1 MSDFL
6 QQVRY
11 ALRQLRLAP
20 VFTGTVVLTLAL
32 GIGATT
38 AIFTLVHAVMLR
50 SLPVTDPATLF
61 RVGDS
66 QECCVQGGPREDG
79 RWGVFSYELFRRI
92 RAATPEFE
100 ELAAFQAGQG
110 QFSVR
115 RGGTSEPAKALHTEY
130 VTGNYFSMFGIRAF
144 AGRTLTP
151 ADDQRNAAPAV
162 VMSYRVWQQTYG
174 ADTRMVGST
183 LILSGHPFTLVG
195 IAPPGF
201 FGDTLSSSPP
211 ALWVPLEQEPLLAGS
226 STLLETTIPNWLR
239 IIGRIKPGATTDG
252 MSARLTAVL
261 QRWIPDSGILALI
274 PGAQMGEAQKIFSI
288 QRINVIPGGSGIGAM
303 KESYGSSLRILLLTC
318 ALVLLIA
325 CANIANLL
333 LARGTVRRHQT
344 SLQLALGASRG
355 RLIAQAL
362 IESVVLA
369 IGGGLVGIAVAYAGT
384 RLVLWMA
391 FRTAH
396 FLPISAAPSLPVLGF
411 AFALALITGIL
422 FGVAPAWLATHA
434 NPVEALRGANR
445 STRDGSALPQKAL
458 VITQVVLSVVL
469 LTGAGMLTHSLRN
482 LEHRDFGLDMQDRV
496 AVEINQPPATYSPA
510 KLQALNAALQD
521 RLQQI
526 PGVQRAAL
534 AMYTP
539 YTDNWG
545 EGIVVEGKPA
555 DILGP
560 NNGASWDRVGSGYF
574 EAVGQAI
581 LRGRG
586 IEQQDTATTRPI
598 AVINE
603 AFAKR
608 FFDKEDPIGHRFGMD
623 IAAYAGSFEIVG
635 VVRQAN
641 YSDLQGE
648 PRPMFFIP
656 LTQSIAYKEDMMQKI
671 QTRSFFIGGAVL
683 QSHTA
688 IATLEPQVRKAI
700 AEVDPDLTVTDVL
713 PIQEQ
718 LASDFDQQRTVAQLA
733 GMFSFLALVLAAIG
747 LYGVTAYTV
756 ARRTSEIGVRM
767 ALGANRANVLQL
779 VLRGAL
785 SQTVVG
791 LAIGIPLAIGG
802 AKLMGS
808 QLYRVNIWDPAAL
821 SISVFMLLLSAFVA
835 AAIPSRRAAS
845 IDPMQALRTE

>member
-1 MSDFL
+1 MSNFL
-6 QQVRY
+6 QQLRY

-20 VFTGTVVLTLAL
+20 VFTTTVILTLAL

-79 RWGVFSYELFRRI
+79 RWGVFAYELYRRI
-92 RAATPEFE
+92 RSAAPEFE
-100 ELAAFQAGQG
+100 ELAAFQAGQS

-115 RGGTSEPAKALHTEY
+115 RGGTSETAKALHTEY

-151 ADDQRNAAPAV
+151 TDDRRNAAPVV
-162 VMSYRVWQQTYG
+162 VMSFRVWQQTYG
-174 ADTRMVGST
+174 ADPRMVGQT
-183 LILSGHPFTLVG
+183 LVLDGHPFTLVG

-211 ALWVPLEQEPLLAGS
+211 ALWIPLEQEPLLTGS
-226 STLLETTIPNWLR
+226 SSLLEATVPNWLR
-239 IIGRIKPGATTDG
+239 ILGRLRPGATTDG

-261 QRWIPDSGILALI
+261 QHWIPDSGILALI
-274 PGAQMGEAQKIFSI
+274 PSSQMAGAQKIFAM
-288 QRINVIPGGSGIGAM
+288 QKINVIPGGSGIGAM
-303 KESYGSSLRILLLTC
+303 KENYGSSLRILLLTC

-344 SLQLALGASRG
+344 SLQLALGASRR
-355 RLIAQAL
+355 RLIGQAL
-362 IESVVLA
+362 TESVVLA
-369 IGGGLVGIAVAYAGT
+369 VAGGLVGIAVAYAGT

-396 FLPISAAPSLPVLGF
+396 FLPISAAPSLPVLAF
-411 AFALALITGIL
+411 AFALSVVTGIL

-482 LEHRDFGLDMQDRV
+482 LEHRDFGLDLQDRI
-496 AVEINQPPATYSPA
+496 AVEINQPPASYSPA
-510 KLQALNAALQD
+510 KLQALNTALQT

-526 PGVQRAAL
+526 PGIQRAAL

-545 EGIVVEGKPA
+545 EGVVIEGKPA

-560 NNGASWDRVGSGYF
+560 HNGASWDRVSSGYF
-574 EAVGQAI
+574 EAVPGHPPRSRH
-581 LRGRG
+581 RG
-586 IEQQDTATTRPI
+586 P
-598 AVINE
+598 
-603 AFAKR
+603 
-608 FFDKEDPIGHRFGMD
+608 GHRHH
-623 IAAYAGSFEIVG
+623 SSRSR
-635 VVRQAN
+635 RQ
-641 YSDLQGE
+641 
-648 PRPMFFIP
+648 R
-656 LTQSIAYKEDMMQKI
+656 
-671 QTRSFFIGGAVL
+671 
-683 QSHTA
+683 
-688 IATLEPQVRKAI
+688 
-700 AEVDPDLTVTDVL
+700 
-713 PIQEQ
+713 
-718 LASDFDQQRTVAQLA
+718 
-733 GMFSFLALVLAAIG
+733 
-747 LYGVTAYTV
+747 
-756 ARRTSEIGVRM
+756 
-767 ALGANRANVLQL
+767 
-779 VLRGAL
+779 VLR
-785 SQTVVG
+785 QTVLREG
-791 LAIGIPLAIGG
+791 RPHRPSFRHGHRRLRR
-802 AKLMGS
+802 KLRDCRRRPTG
-808 QLYRVNIWDPAAL
+808 QLQRP
-821 SISVFMLLLSAFVA
+821 
-835 AAIPSRRAAS
+835 P
-845 IDPMQALRTE
+845 E